1 MKQAITLDNAM
12 AYLNKLIKNVEA
24 AEDKYGLSSER
35 YKNRVITM
43 HACKVM
49 VQNMF
54 EVKIDA
60 DITDEYKASITCK

>member
-35 YKNRVITM
+35 YKNRVMTLN
-43 HACKVM
+43 ACKVM
-49 VQNMF
+49 VQDMY
-54 EVKIDA
+54 EVKINT
-60 DITDEYKASITCK
+60 DITDEYKASIIG